1 MTTGTDWQ
9 IIDNYYADFY
19 VNPIIRETLIDQ
31 SLTVYEIS
39 RIQNEKKKILMRYLK
54 YLNGRKKIFYSKGSL
69 ICFRKKTEQSFKIH
83 QKFDDQKWSH
93 HFKYAYL

>member
-9 IIDNYYADFY
+9 IIDKYYADFY

-39 RIQNEKKKILMRYLK
+39 RIQNEKKR
-54 YLNGRKKIFYSKGSL
+54 S
-69 ICFRKKTEQSFKIH
+69 
-83 QKFDDQKWSH
+83 
-93 HFKYAYL
+93 

>member
-31 SLTVYEIS
+31 SRTVYEIS
-39 RIQNEKKKILMRYLK
+39 RIQNEKKRSEISQ
-54 YLNGRKKIFYSKGSL
+54 RKKKNL
-69 ICFRKKTEQSFKIH
+69 LFKRI
-83 QKFDDQKWSH
+83 
-93 HFKYAYL
+93 ANLL

>member
-31 SLTVYEIS
+31 SLTVHEIS
-39 RIQNEKKKILMRYLK
+39 RIQNEKKR
-54 YLNGRKKIFYSKGSL
+54 S
-69 ICFRKKTEQSFKIH
+69 
-83 QKFDDQKWSH
+83 
-93 HFKYAYL
+93 